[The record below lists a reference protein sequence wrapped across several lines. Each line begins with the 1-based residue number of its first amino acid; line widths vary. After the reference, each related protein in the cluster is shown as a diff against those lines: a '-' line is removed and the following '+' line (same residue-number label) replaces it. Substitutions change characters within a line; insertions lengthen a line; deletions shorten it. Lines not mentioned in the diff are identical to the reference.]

1 MAPGKKGTRIS
12 HIPSPFTRDVSLFI
26 DSCKNKSTK
35 ASRERS
41 LRYSNIWTKHLYDS
55 SKHSLRPK
63 QTSNWKNKNV
73 PVYLFK
79 LSQAPHLHL
88 VSFEQHSVS
97 GNFLQ
102 DRTYFSSFCFI
113 SQGKAH
119 KEMRWVLLHQGG
131 LWPSWKHHPLQL
143 RRTRKQFL
151 FLFRAVASKVENR
164 KKRQH

>member
-1 MAPGKKGTRIS
+1 MCFNMDSGSNKPGHWCINSEIKSKWPLARKGTRIS

-41 LRYSNIWTKHLYDS
+41 LRYSYYGQNICMILQSTVSAQSRQATEKI
-55 SKHSLRPK
+55 
-63 QTSNWKNKNV
+63 KNV

-131 LWPSWKHHPLQL
+131 LWPSWKHHPLQ
-143 RRTRKQFL
+143 
-151 FLFRAVASKVENR
+151 
-164 KKRQH
+164 